1 MYIFLH
7 NVECSSPIGNDHVLL
22 YKMYNLYIYA
32 DNIFIVTIIAY
43 IYIAYELCAYL
54 MKHAL

>member
-1 MYIFLH
+1 MIMYFCTKCIIYTSI
-7 NVECSSPIGNDHVLL
+7 VI
-22 YKMYNLYIYA
+22 IYA

-43 IYIAYELCAYL
+43 IYIAYELCTYV